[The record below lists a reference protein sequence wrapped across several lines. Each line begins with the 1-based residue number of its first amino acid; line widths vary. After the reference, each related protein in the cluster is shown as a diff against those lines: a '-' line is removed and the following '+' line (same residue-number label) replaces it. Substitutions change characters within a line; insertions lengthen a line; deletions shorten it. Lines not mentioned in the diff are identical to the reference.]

1 MSSTTRTTGEPT
13 GSGRTYRA
21 IYQKGREAHRQGEEA
36 LPELG
41 PLLDAD
47 LMTIEPDSSDDE
59 SGIAAYT
66 AYGRTVFDFLLD
78 ALRANRDEDA
88 RRVFALTEDLAAS
101 NDVYAQSVVATEI
114 AYQLVNVGLNDR
126 ARPLMGPATREL
138 LKSQEELVARASS
151 RHNPIFRFIEGLVRR
166 R

>member
-1 MSSTTRTTGEPT
+1 VPSIRKGE
-13 GSGRTYRA
+13 RLIDQAKR
-21 IYQKGREAHRQGEEA
+21 A

-41 PLLDAD
+41 PRLDAD
-47 LMTIEPDSSDDE
+47 LTTIEPDHSDDD
-59 SGIAAYT
+59 SGIAGYT
-66 AYGRTVFDFLLD
+66 AYGRTVFDFLLE
-78 ALRANRDEDA
+78 ALRANREEDA

-101 NDVYAQSVVATEI
+101 NDVYARSVVATEI

-126 ARPLMGPATREL
+126 ARPLMGPATEEL

-151 RHNPIFRFIEGLVRR
+151 GRNPILRFIEGLVRR